1 MISLAALAVTP
12 PQDDNTRDG
21 RRPVPRS
28 GVAGQRRGLGGNNLR
43 PGGGRPSEN
52 ADTTRNGKSGVKA
65 QPKAIDMDLED
76 TPDSLVHSLWKIQK
90 TAPVLTEDLD
100 SSALDLRMPDNIKQ
114 EAVYDDS
121 LNLYY
126 IGSKMG
132 DSYLNAPIVMTP
144 EEYMKWS
151 ERRARN
157 QFFRQKDAANVQ
169 AKGENKFDFTDMQ
182 FDLGPAEKIFGPGGV
197 RVKTQGTAEVKV
209 GATKKNIDN
218 PSLPIRNRKTTAFD
232 FDEKINLSV
241 NGKVGDK
248 VNMNLNYNTDATFD
262 FDTKNLKLK
271 YDGKEDE
278 IIKLVEAGNVSFPSN
293 NSLVHG
299 ATSLFG
305 IRTDWQ
311 FGKLKLQTVL
321 SQKKSTSKSVSSKGG
336 TQTTPFEINAADY
349 EENRHFFLSH
359 YFRQIYD
366 KAMTT
371 LPNLTT
377 GIKINRVEVW
387 VTNKTGN
394 TNNTRNIVAFTDLGE
409 NSFISNPAW
418 SATGMS
424 VPGNLANDVYSTLVN
439 NIDSAS
445 RSIDNVTAR
454 LEAMTQLHG
463 GTDYEKLASA
473 RLLNSSEYTV
483 NTALGYISLKSGL
496 QTDQVLAVAFE
507 YTYGGQTY
515 QVGEF
520 STDVTQTQKCL
531 FVKSLKNTSS
541 NPSQGNWR
549 LMMKNVYYLASSVE
563 KERFKLDIKYQS
575 DTTGTYL
582 TYLPEEQLKQTT
594 LLKVMGLDRLDA
606 NMKPHANGQFDFV
619 QGYTVANGRVFLPAA
634 EPFGQYLRDYLEKN
648 GLGSLADKYCFDALY
663 DSTKTVAKQ
672 NAEKDK
678 FIMTGQFKGTSANV
692 ISLGAYNVPQG
703 SVVVTAGGVTLQEGS
718 DYTVDYSA
726 GEVTILNQSIIDAGT
741 NVNVS
746 LESNNDYGM
755 QRKTMLGLN
764 WEYNFTKNFSLGGT
778 LLHLQEQALI
788 TKVAMG
794 EEPLNNTL
802 WGLNV
807 NWKQES
813 QWLTNMLDRL
823 PLLHVTQPS
832 QITFTG
838 EFAQLIAGK
847 AHGTQDNASYLDD
860 FENTKNLLD
869 VSDPK
874 AWVLSSVPTMF
885 AGYND
890 KETVRSGYDRA
901 LLAWYNVDPI
911 FTRRSSSLTPGH
923 IKSDL
928 EQLSNHYVREV
939 YVRELYPNRD
949 QSTYNGATS
958 TLPVLNLAYYPQE
971 RGPYNLT
978 LDFNPD
984 GTLRNPAQR
993 WGGMMRKLETT
1004 DFEQANIEYVEFWLL
1019 DPFIY
1024 TRKDGTAARHAGELY
1039 LNLGEVSEDV
1049 LRDGKKFYES
1059 GMPVDGT
1066 SSYET
1071 TQWGKIPVQASQ
1083 TYAFATTSGSRQLQ
1097 DVGLNGLT
1105 NEEERTY
1112 GAYAEWLNAVA
1123 SVVQNDSL
1131 IQAWRNDPAGDDYH
1145 YFRGRDFDAEQKS
1158 IMDRY
1163 KRINNPQGNSP
1174 ASDDQ
1179 TEGYDTSYK
1188 TGPDVEDINQD
1199 FTLNEYER
1207 YYQYRI
1213 PISDDEL
1220 QAYNQGMKSDD
1231 SYIVDHRDYNAK
1243 LRNGDSI
1250 TVRWYQYRVP
1260 LAEWN
1265 DKVGSI
1271 NDFTSIRFMRMFL
1284 TGFEEPIV
1292 LRFGSLDLVRGE
1304 WRQYKQ
1310 NLQTSASAET
1320 GVLEMSAVNIE
1331 ENTDRKPVAYVL
1343 PPGISRATDP
1353 SQPQLTEN
1361 NEQALCL
1368 TVKNLSQNESKA
1380 VYKNTN
1386 LDLRQY
1392 KHLQMFVHANHLIP
1406 NNTQL
1411 EDNQLAVF
1419 IRLGSDYKSN
1429 YYEYLI
1435 PLKLTPEGTYRWNV
1449 PSDRPLVWPQENM
1462 LDVDLS
1468 VFTALKKARNKARS
1482 EGTASYAQAF
1492 SDSDPNKPNN
1502 KITVVGNPSLGEV
1515 KTMIIGVRNLS
1526 STLKSGEV
1534 WVNELRL
1541 REANNEGGWAA
1552 SGAMNVQMSDFGSL
1566 NLTGRYITDGFG
1578 GLEES
1583 VMQRRTDTEKSY
1595 SVTAN
1600 LELGKLFPEKAK
1612 VTAPLYYSYT
1622 KEDIS
1627 PKYNPLD
1634 TDMELDDVFDATT
1647 SRRERDS
1654 IESIAVTK
1662 HTTRNFSISNARVG
1676 IKSKRHPL
1684 PIDPA
1689 NFGFSYSH
1697 SHRKTTGETTVWE
1710 TEDQW
1715 RGALSYTYTPVY
1727 KTWEPFK
1734 KSKSKSKWMNF
1745 PKALGLNYLPQSIA
1759 FNSELS
1765 RMYYELQERD
1775 LENTENPNLPLQFNE
1790 QFLWNRDFSI
1800 RWDLTKN
1807 LHMNFQ
1813 SATHAEVEEPYTPIN
1828 KDLYADRYSAW
1839 KDSVRQSIGHWGT
1852 PLDYRQTFTAS
1863 YQLPLDKLPI
1873 FDWLKTDANYTA
1885 TYSWLRGTELDDG
1898 TSLGNTIQNNRNLN
1912 LNGALNM
1919 ETLYNHVPFL
1929 KKTNER
1935 FKKQPARKG
1944 SDARGRRPQGRQ
1956 QLTAPDAKDGKALQK
1971 KSDETPDTK
1980 VLPKN
1985 KNTFQKEITLQPDS
1999 QIVVQHGKKSKRLIV
2014 SAKDEKGKTVA
2025 VKYKVVDENKIKVW
2039 LPKGKASKAS
2049 LASTAGDSIAASPD
2063 SIDMKTSVAA
2073 NSSPVKLKLNVTAK
2087 EPLDKQWWYNPAQQV
2102 ARFLMM
2108 LRTVNLSYRNQY
2120 AMTLPGFVPNVGD
2133 MFGQRRGSVM
2143 APGLDFAFGLTGDSY
2158 IERAREN
2165 GWLLCNESVATP
2177 STTSATED
2185 LQLRATLEP
2194 VRDLKIDL
2202 TATRTINRSKSIQYM
2217 YAGTPT
2223 THSGSFTMTT
2233 ISIKSA
2239 LEGMG
2244 NANNG
2249 YYSKSF
2255 EQFCN
2260 RVNFYRDQVQAQY
2273 PSADGFRQHS
2283 GLANATVNAVD
2294 PYSADV
2300 LIPAFLSTYTVGG
2313 GKSLSIF
2320 PAITRLLPN
2329 WTVRYAGL
2337 SKISWLRDHFKSVN
2351 INHAYKSVYS
2361 VGSYASYSSWLE
2373 YIGDLGY
2380 VQAADGSY
2388 TPSSVY
2394 NISTVSINEAF
2405 SPLLGLDM
2413 TLQNNLTLKVEY
2425 KTSRQ
2430 LNLSMTSVQINE
2442 SKSKDWVVGVAY
2454 KISNFNLFGSGTSHR
2469 KVKDKKKGTA
2479 DDESQNRSQSTQRS
2493 SKRGGVNHDL
2503 NTRLDIS
2510 FRKQAAITRDIAS
2523 GVSSASSGNSALKIS
2538 ISADYT
2544 LSRFLT
2550 LTAYYDRQTNTPL
2563 LSSSSYPTTTQDFGI
2578 SMKFSLTR

>member
-1 MISLAALAVTP
+1 MPLTVSA
-12 PQDDNTRDG
+12 QDDKTQSK
-21 RRPVPRS
+21 RP
-28 GVAGQRRGLGGNNLR
+28 A
-43 PGGGRPSEN
+43 
-52 ADTTRNGKSGVKA
+52 VKA
-65 QPKAIDMDLED
+65 QPKLNVED
-76 TPDSLVHSLWKIQK
+76 ETVPDSLLHPRWRIQP
-90 TAPVLTEDLD
+90 TAPVYQTDLD
-100 SSALDLRMPDNIKQ
+100 SSALDLKMPENVKQ
-114 EAVYDDS
+114 QVEYNDS

-126 IGSKMG
+126 IGSKIG
-132 DSYLNAPIVMTP
+132 DGYLNAPIVMTP

-151 ERRARN
+151 ERKERER
-157 QFFRQKDAANVQ
+157 FFRQKDAENAK
-169 AKGENKFDFTDMQ
+169 AKGANKFDFTDMQ

-197 RVKTQGTAEVKV
+197 RVKTQGTAELKV
-209 GATKKNIDN
+209 GATLKNIDN

-278 IIKLVEAGNVSFPSN
+278 IVKLVEAGNVTFPSN
-293 NSLVHG
+293 NSLVQG
-299 ATSLFG
+299 ASSLFG

-311 FGKLKLQTVL
+311 FGKLKLQTVV

-336 TQTTPFEINAADY
+336 TQTTPFEIDVADY

-377 GIKINRVEVW
+377 GININRVEVW
-387 VTNKTGN
+387 VTNKSGT
-394 TNNTRNIVAFTDLGE
+394 TSNTRNIVAFSELGE
-409 NSFISNPAW
+409 GSLIKNPMWHGTGATLPGNQSNDLYSTIISN
-418 SATGMS
+418 
-424 VPGNLANDVYSTLVN
+424 
-439 NIDSAS
+439 IDDES
-445 RSIDNVTAR
+445 RGIDQVTTQ
-454 LEAMTQLHG
+454 LEALSGLTG
-463 GTDYEKLASA
+463 GVDYEKLSSA
-473 RLLNSSEYTV
+473 RLLSSSEYTV
-483 NTALGYISLKSGL
+483 NSALGYISLKTGL

-520 STDVTQTQKCL
+520 STDVTQTNKCL
-531 FVKSLKNTSS
+531 FVKALKNTSN
-541 NPSQGNWR
+541 NPTQANWR
-549 LMMKNVYYLASSVE
+549 LMMKNVYYLATTVE
-563 KERFKLDIKYQS
+563 KEKFRLDVKYQS

-582 TYLPEEQLKQTT
+582 TYLPEEQLKSTT

-619 QGYTVANGRVFLPAA
+619 SGYTVTNGRVFLPSA
-634 EPFGQYLRDYLEKN
+634 EPFGNYLRSYLQEQ
-648 GLGSLADKYCFDALY
+648 GLGELADKYCFDQLY
-663 DSTKTVAKQ
+663 DSTKTVARQ

-678 FIMTGQFKGTSANV
+678 FILTGQYKGTSANV

-718 DYTVDYSA
+718 DYSVDYSA

-741 NVNVS
+741 NVSVS

-755 QRKTMLGLN
+755 QRKTMFGVN
-764 WEYNFTKNFSLGGT
+764 WEYDFNKNFSMGGT
-778 LLHLQEQALI
+778 LMHLQEQALT
-788 TKVAMG
+788 TKVSMG
-794 EEPLNNTL
+794 EEPLNNTI
-802 WGLNV
+802 WGLNL

-813 QWLTNMLDRL
+813 QWLTNMLNRL

-838 EFAQLIAGK
+838 EVAQLIAGK
-847 AHGTQDNASYLDD
+847 AHGTQDNASYIDD

-885 AGYND
+885 ANHDD
-890 KETVRSGYDRA
+890 KETVASGYDRA

-911 FTRRSSSLTPGH
+911 FTRRSSSLTPAH

-958 TLPVLNLAYYPQE
+958 TLPVLNLAYYPKE

-978 LDFNPD
+978 TQFNAD
-984 GTLRNPAQR
+984 GTLRNPAQK
-993 WGGMMRKLETT
+993 WGGMMRRLETT

-1024 TRKDGTAARHAGELY
+1024 TRKEGTAARHSGELY
-1039 LNLGEVSEDV
+1039 LNLGEVCEDV

-1066 SSYET
+1066 SSFET
-1071 TQWGKIPVQASQ
+1071 TQWGKIPVQATQ
-1083 TYAFATTSGSRQLQ
+1083 TYAFATTSGSRQKQ

-1105 NEEERTY
+1105 NDEERTFST
-1112 GAYAEWLNAVA
+1112 YADWLSNVS
-1123 SVVQNDSL
+1123 SVVQNDSVL
-1131 IQAWRNDPAGDDYH
+1131 QAWQQDPAGDDYH
-1145 YFRGRDFDAEQKS
+1145 YFRGSDYDRERRS
-1158 IMDRY
+1158 ILDRY
-1163 KRINNPQGNSP
+1163 KHINNPQGNSP

-1220 QAYNQGMKSDD
+1220 QAYNRGMKSDD

-1250 TVRWYQYRVP
+1250 TVRWYQFRVP
-1260 LAEWN
+1260 LAEYSER
-1265 DKVGSI
+1265 VGSI
-1271 NDFTSIRFMRMFL
+1271 TDFTSVRFMRMFL
-1284 TGFEEPIV
+1284 TGFEEDIV

-1310 NLQTSASAET
+1310 NLQTSAGAET
-1320 GVLEMSAVNIE
+1320 GVLEVSAVNIE

-1392 KHLQMFVHANHLIP
+1392 RRMQMFVHANYLVP
-1406 NNTQL
+1406 NNTNL

-1435 PLKLTPEGTYRWNV
+1435 PLKVTPEGTYRWNV

-1462 LDVDLS
+1462 LDIDMS
-1468 VFTALKKARNKARS
+1468 VFTHLKKARNKARAQ
-1482 EGTASYAQAF
+1482 GTASYTQLY
-1492 SDSDPNKPNN
+1492 SDYDPDKPNN
-1502 KITVVGNPSLGEV
+1502 RISVVGNPSLGEV

-1526 STLKSGEV
+1526 STMKSGEV

-1541 REANNEGGWAA
+1541 KDANNEGGWAA
-1552 SGAMNVQMSDFGSL
+1552 NGAMNVQLSDFGSV
-1566 NLTGRYITDGFG
+1566 NLTGRYVTEGFG
-1578 GLEES
+1578 GLEET
-1583 VMQRRTDTEKSY
+1583 VMQRSTDNQKSY
-1595 SVTAN
+1595 SVTTS

-1612 VTAPLYYSYT
+1612 VSAPLYYSYT
-1622 KEDIS
+1622 KETVS

-1634 TDMELDDVFDATT
+1634 TDMDLDDALDAAAN
-1647 SRRERDS
+1647 RHERDS
-1654 IESIAVTK
+1654 IESMAVTK
-1662 HTTRNFSISNARVG
+1662 NTTRNFSISNARVG
-1676 IKSKRHPL
+1676 IKNKRHPM
-1684 PIDPA
+1684 PFDPA
-1689 NFGFSYSH
+1689 NFALSYSH
-1697 SHRKTTGETTVWE
+1697 SHRNTTGETTVYE
-1710 TEDQW
+1710 NEDQW
-1715 RGALSYTYTPVY
+1715 RGSLNYSYSPVY

-1759 FNSELS
+1759 FNTELS
-1765 RMYYELQERD
+1765 RSYYELQERD
-1775 LENTENPNLPLQFNE
+1775 LENTENPNLPLTFSE
-1790 QFLWNRDFSI
+1790 QFLWNRDFSL

-1813 SATHAEVEEPYTPIN
+1813 SATHAEIEEPYTPIN
-1828 KDLYADRYSAW
+1828 KDLYADSYQAW
-1839 KDSVRQSIGHWGT
+1839 KDSVWTSLGHFGV
-1852 PLDYRQTFTAS
+1852 PLDYQQTFTAS
-1863 YQLPLDKLPI
+1863 YQLPLDKLPV
-1873 FDWLKTDANYTA
+1873 FDWVKADASYNA
-1885 TYSWLRGTELDDG
+1885 SYSWLRGTDLDDG

-1912 LNGALNM
+1912 INGSVNF
-1919 ETLYNHVPFL
+1919 ETLYNHFPFL

-1935 FKKQPARKG
+1935 FKKQPQKSAKTNKSNKSG
-1944 SDARGRRPQGRQ
+1944 VSSKSNEAQKDAE
-1956 QLTAPDAKDGKALQK
+1956 KEKAA
-1971 KSDETPDTK
+1971 
-1980 VLPKN
+1980 LPKN
-1985 KNTFQKEITLQPDS
+1985 KNTFQKEVTILPDS
-1999 QIVVQHGKKSKRLIV
+1999 AITIQHGKKSKRLIV
-2014 SAKDEKGKTVA
+2014 SAKTKEGKTYPI
-2025 VKYKVVDENKIKVW
+2025 KYKVVDENKILIK
-2039 LPKGKASKAS
+2039 P
-2049 LASTAGDSIAASPD
+2049 TGDSIQ
-2063 SIDMKTSVAA
+2063 
-2073 NSSPVKLKLNVTAK
+2073 LKLNVTPK
-2087 EPLDKQWWYNPAQQV
+2087 EPLDNQWWYNPAQQT
-2102 ARFLMM
+2102 ARLLMM
-2108 LRTVNLSYRNQY
+2108 VRTLNISYRNQY
-2120 AMTLPGFVPNVGD
+2120 SMQLPGFLPNIGD
-2133 MFGQRRGSVM
+2133 AFGQRTGGVM
-2143 APGLDFAFGLTGDSY
+2143 APGLGFAFGLTGDSY
-2158 IERAREN
+2158 IDKAMEN
-2165 GWLLCNESVATP
+2165 DWLLCNDSVATP
-2177 STTSATED
+2177 ANTSATED
-2185 LQLRATLEP
+2185 LQIKATLEP

-2202 TATRTINRSKSIQYM
+2202 SATRTVNKTKSIQYM

-2223 THSGSFTMTT
+2223 TFGGTFTMTT

-2249 YYSKSF
+2249 YYSKTFEEFCGKINSF
-2255 EQFCN
+2255 RD
-2260 RVNFYRDQVQAQY
+2260 RVEAQY
-2273 PSADGFRQHS
+2273 PEGGSPTLGS
-2283 GLANATVNAVD
+2283 SLSTLNSVD

-2300 LIPAFLSTYTVGG
+2300 LIPAFLSSYTLGG
-2313 GKSLSIF
+2313 SSSLDIF

-2337 SKISWLRDHFKSVN
+2337 AKLPWLRDHFKSVN
-2351 INHAYKSVYS
+2351 INHSYKSVYS

-2373 YIGDLGY
+2373 YMGDLGY

-2388 TPSSVY
+2388 TPSSMY

-2413 TLQNNLTLKVEY
+2413 TFNNNLTAKVEY
-2425 KTSRQ
+2425 KTTRV

-2442 SKSKDWVVGVAY
+2442 SKSKDWVIGLGY

-2469 KVKDKKKGTA
+2469 KVKGAKGKG
-2479 DDESQNRSQSTQRS
+2479 QNDQNAQNSKTTQ
-2493 SKRGGVNHDL
+2493 KTQTRGKGVNHDL

-2510 FRKQAAITRDIAS
+2510 FRKQAAITRDIAT

-2538 ISADYT
+2538 LSADYT

-2563 LSSSSYPTTTQDFGI
+2563 LSSSSYPTTTQDFGV
-2578 SMKFSLTR
+2578 SLKFSLTR